1 MSLVP
6 WDGEPGSLEEIRR
19 AFGDSYNWGSLM
31 EYAPDIGARALQL
44 YNQDY
49 AGALTG
55 AHKYFR
61 GAYNM
66 LRTDPRAD
74 NDLDAYLEEDNY
86 RTKQAQ
92 KARAHARPAAKKAPL
107 KRPKFTRRSFRRAG
121 RRRARMRY
129 QYYGYKPPKR
139 PYYYRYL

>member
-1 MSLVP
+1 MNLIP

-19 AFGDSYNWGSLM
+19 AFGDGYNWGSLVQW
-31 EYAPDIGARALQL
+31 APDIAQTALQI
-44 YNQDY
+44 YGEDY
-49 AGALTG
+49 EGALRG

-61 GAYNM
+61 GAYDG
-66 LRTDPRAD
+66 LRTRPHAD

-92 KARAHARPAAKKAPL
+92 KAKANARPPANKPPL
-107 KRPKFTRRSFRRAG
+107 RRRVFSRRGYRRAG
-121 RRRARMRY
+121 NRRRRMRY
-129 QYYGYKPPKR
+129 QYYGYVPPKT